1 MRMTN
6 RFPFSNLPPPPFF
19 RLTHSRYT
27 NNTNK
32 VFNDNNSNNYTNNDL
47 TNNRSSNYM
56 NNSNNKDLNNNK
68 QNNYMNNIINKDFNN
83 NKSDNYTNN
92 NTLNKDLTPNTS
104 NNYTNSNNKNKNLK
118 KNPNN
123 NRINSQNLDFP
134 LDLLRH
140 IPSSIGPI
148 YFNYNGLLNQN
159 EPIFD
164 LLGMKLYLDDI
175 IIICILFFLYNQE
188 IKDESLYIILIML
201 LFS

>member
-19 RLTHSRYT
+19 RPTNSRYT

-32 VFNDNNSNNYTNNDL
+32 VFNDNNSNNYTN
-47 TNNRSSNYM
+47 
-56 NNSNNKDLNNNK
+56 
-68 QNNYMNNIINKDFNN
+68 NNIINKDFNN

-92 NTLNKDLTPNTS
+92 NTLNKDLTPNSS

-118 KNPNN
+118 KSQNN

>member
-19 RLTHSRYT
+19 RPTHSRYT
-27 NNTNK
+27 NNINK
-32 VFNDNNSNNYTNNDL
+32 DFNSNNSNNYINNDNINNDL
-47 TNNRSSNYM
+47 NNNKSSNYM
-56 NNSNNKDLNNNK
+56 NNNNIYKDKDIDTNKSNNH
-68 QNNYMNNIINKDFNN
+68 
-83 NKSDNYTNN
+83 TNN
-92 NTLNKDLTPNTS
+92 NTLNKDLTSYTS

-123 NRINSQNLDFP
+123 NRINSQNSDFP